1 MGKRRLDD
9 AIKQID
15 HPIEVTYRCFELDPN
30 MKRDIDYN
38 MYEALSK
45 KYGMSIAQAKASTQN
60 MVQMAKESGL
70 EYNIDTLILTN
81 TFDAHR
87 LTMFAKKHGLMAE
100 MTERILRAY
109 FTDSKHI
116 GNHGTL
122 TELAVEVGL
131 DREAVEKMLASD
143 EMAEEVRADE
153 STGQQYGI
161 TGVPFFLINKKYAIT
176 GAQPTDVIVQSLKK
190 VIAENEIT
198 VLSGDDGMICDDD
211 GCEIPNKKN

>member
-1 MGKRRLDD
+1 M
-9 AIKQID
+9 
-15 HPIEVTYRCFELDPN
+15 EVTYRCFELDPN
-30 MKRDIDYN
+30 MERDIDYN
-38 MYEALSK
+38 MYEALAK

-60 MVQMAKESGL
+60 MVQMAKESRL

-100 MTERILRAY
+100 MTERLLRAY

-116 GNHGTL
+116 GDHETL
-122 TELAVEVGL
+122 ADLAVEVGL
-131 DREAVEKMLASD
+131 NREAVEKMLASN

-176 GAQPTDVIVQSLKK
+176 GAQPTEVIVQSLKK
-190 VIAENEIT
+190 VIAESEIT
-198 VLSGDDGMICDDD
+198 VLNNDDGMICDDD
-211 GCEIPNKKN
+211 GCEIPKK